1 MKHRPS
7 LDHVFAPSL
16 RRRALDD
23 LGFIRAT
30 MESSALHTAL
40 PDWGG
45 VSMGLTALVAT
56 PFALACD
63 SDASWFLVWMI
74 AATIGV
80 AIGAL
85 EMWRKARAEGVS
97 LVVGPGSRFAKA
109 LAPGLVVGAL
119 LTLAI
124 RAVGP
129 FQLLPGVW
137 LLSYGS
143 AVVAAGVHSLRTVRT
158 MGLSIMLAGGV
169 ALLGLVF
176 VPQERW
182 LGDACMAAGFGGMHV
197 VFGLVIAR
205 QRHG

>member
-1 MKHRPS
+1 MNRRPS
-7 LDHVFAPSL
+7 LDRVLGPSL

-23 LGFIRAT
+23 IGFIRAT

-45 VSMGLTALVAT
+45 VSMGLTALFAL
-56 PFALACD
+56 PFALA
-63 SDASWFLVWMI
+63 SESTGHWFAVWMI
-74 AATIGV
+74 AAAVGV
-80 AIGAL
+80 SIGAL
-85 EMWRKARAEGVS
+85 EMWRKARAQGVS
-97 LVVGPGSRFAKA
+97 LFSGPGSRFSKA

-129 FQLLPGVW
+129 FELLPGVW

-158 MGLSIMLAGGV
+158 MGLAIMLTGAV
-169 ALLGLVF
+169 ALLGVVF
-176 VPQERW
+176 AHEERW
-182 LGDACMAAGFGGMHV
+182 LGDVCMAAGFGVMHV